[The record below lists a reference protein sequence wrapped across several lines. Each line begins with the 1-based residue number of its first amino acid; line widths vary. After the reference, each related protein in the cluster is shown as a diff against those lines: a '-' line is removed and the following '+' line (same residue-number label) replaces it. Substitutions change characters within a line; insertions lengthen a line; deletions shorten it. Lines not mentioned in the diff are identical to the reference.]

1 MTEEIRI
8 TYNEIYQAC
17 THVDEEKMVE
27 IMDKTR
33 NAKDI
38 SKIADKGYILEGKR
52 KRQNS
57 NASKVSWYYLGAG
70 GQMGLSIALP
80 IAGGAILGKIL
91 DEKFAQYPRCTLT
104 GLIIG
109 ILLSFANFWVTVKSI
124 LRKGS

>member
-1 MTEEIRI
+1 LTEELRI
-8 TYNEIYQAC
+8 IYNERCQVSI
-17 THVDEEKMVE
+17 HVDEEKMVE

-57 NASKVSWYYLGAG
+57 GSSKVSWYYLGAG
-70 GQMGLSIALP
+70 GQIGLSIALP

-91 DEKFAQYPRCTLT
+91 DEKFAHYPTYTLT
-104 GLIIG
+104 GLVIG

-124 LRKGS
+124 LKKGS